1 MWAHDRIAPFP
12 SEPEFPVVK
21 ASLAVLRQRD
31 FSLLWWGGLISY
43 LGNWMLVVGLPVTV
57 YDLTGSATAS
67 ATIVAVGV
75 TARLVVTPFAGVLV
89 DRWDRRRVMVLGN
102 VVQAAALLPLLLVDD
117 GGDVWIAAA
126 VMFAGAAVGPFV
138 TTAEDALLPRL
149 VADEHLPAANSLN
162 SLNNNLARL
171 VGPMLGGAGVVWL
184 GLSGIALADAATY
197 LIAGAMIF
205 AVRGKHVA
213 ERARSHRTGVVRKFA
228 GEFADGVRIAFGSRV
243 LRVVFVFFALT
254 MFGDGVFASVF
265 IVFTERALGGGA
277 DEYAWLLAA
286 QAVGGVVGGL
296 VGGWFAIR
304 WSPRILLGV
313 GALLFGSIDLFTIN
327 YPKLWV
333 HVLPGVVAMVL
344 VGVPSVFMFASA
356 QTLLQRNSVDE
367 FRGRI
372 FAARGTI
379 GSACVLLGSFLVM
392 LLDGKVDVVTVLN
405 IQGVF
410 PLLAGV
416 VALALLPK
424 KDAAVEGTAA
434 TSAGEP
440 AKTA

>member
-1 MWAHDRIAPFP
+1 M
-12 SEPEFPVVK
+12 VT
-21 ASLAVLRQRD
+21 ASLAVFKQRD

-57 YDLTGSATAS
+57 YDLTGSASAS
-67 ATIVAVGV
+67 AAIVATGV
-75 TARLVVTPFAGVLV
+75 TARLIVTPFAGVLV

-102 VVQAAALLPLLLVDD
+102 VVQAVVLLPLLLVND

-138 TTAEDALLPRL
+138 STAEDALLPRL

-171 VGPMLGGAGVVWL
+171 VGPMLGGVGVVWL
-184 GLSGIALADAATY
+184 GLAGIAVADAVTY
-197 LIAGAMIF
+197 LVAGAMIF
-205 AVRGKHVA
+205 AVRGRHVA
-213 ERARSHRTGVVRKFA
+213 ERTASARTGMVRKFA

-243 LRVVFVFFALT
+243 LRVVFAFFALT
-254 MFGDGVFASVF
+254 MFGEGVFASVF
-265 IVFTERALGGGA
+265 IVYTERTLGGGA
-277 DEYAWLLAA
+277 DEYAWLIAA
-286 QAVGGVVGGL
+286 QAVGGVLGGL
-296 VGGWFAIR
+296 VGGWFAQR
-304 WSPRILLGV
+304 WSPRLLLGV
-313 GALLFGSIDLFTIN
+313 GALLFGSIDLFTFN

-333 HVLPGVVAMVL
+333 HVLPGIVAMVL

-356 QTLLQRNSVDE
+356 QTLLQRHSVDE

-379 GSACVLLGSFLVM
+379 TSACVLLGSGLVM
-392 LLDGKVDVVTVLN
+392 LLDGRADVVTMLN

-416 VALALLPK
+416 AALVLLPK
-424 KDAAVEGTAA
+424 KAAPAEETPAVEAV
-434 TSAGEP
+434 
-440 AKTA
+440 KTG